1 MPITSKNISINDL
14 QLYLEDDIQDDK
26 KTYIFEIDNKNK
38 DGKNLTT
45 KEAYII
51 KELNILR
58 NVDNFFEKAI
68 ENQPSMPK
76 ELQDEIDKTLTFIST
91 KEPSLIKSFF
101 NIKHLISSSI
111 GALAA
116 IVAMTFFTVSTTN
129 LAFKGVV
136 SSVDGSKV
144 SLQENADLY
153 FKNTPNSWF
162 IKSDIAFALSH
173 TSKEKKI
180 NINENVK
187 VKLGDTLFFTL
198 IPLKSKN
205 IDIKI
210 ISNNGKENDLY
221 KNLSVKKGVKF
232 ESKDYEM
239 GLPTGTDRFQILEN
253 GKVILEKEIIVSE

>member
-1 MPITSKNISINDL
+1 MPSKFNSITNNDL
-14 QLYLEDDIQDDK
+14 QLYIEDDISYDK
-26 KTYIFEIDNKNK
+26 KKIIQEVENKFARSK
-38 DGKNLTT
+38 KLTDDET
-45 KEAYII
+45 RII
-51 KELNILR
+51 NQLNNIR
-58 NVDNFFEKAI
+58 DMDVFFEEAI
-68 ENQPSMPK
+68 KNQPSMPK
-76 ELQDEIDKTLTFIST
+76 ELQIKIDETIDILSNKKTSIFKDFL
-91 KEPSLIKSFF
+91 

-221 KNLSVKKGVKF
+221 KNLSIKKGVKF

-239 GLPTGTDRFQILEN
+239 GLPTGTDRLQILEN